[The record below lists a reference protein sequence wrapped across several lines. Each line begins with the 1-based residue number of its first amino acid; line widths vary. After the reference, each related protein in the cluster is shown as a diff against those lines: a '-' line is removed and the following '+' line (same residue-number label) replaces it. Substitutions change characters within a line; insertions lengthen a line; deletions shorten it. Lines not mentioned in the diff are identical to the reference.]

1 MNGPATRVVYQSTS
15 RKDCRERG
23 LVLQS
28 ADIEF
33 VIHAHDGAFAIFV
46 AARDEAQAVSQL
58 NAYDRESRDWADQP
72 ASTPIIGDGWFGVF
86 AYAVIVIVVDM
97 LCDRGAFGLDWFD
110 SGKTQAGLIRSG
122 QWWRTVTAL
131 TLHAD
136 TEHLIGNL
144 FFGALFGLFVGQM
157 LGSGV
162 AWSAILLTGAAGNAM
177 NAYVQPIQHSSIGA
191 STAIFG
197 ALGILSACTWW
208 QRRRI
213 EGGWLRRWT
222 PLVGGLV
229 MLAYTGFGGER
240 TDVVAH
246 LTGFLSGVLLGGA
259 YSRADHRL
267 ILSDRFQVVIG
278 AASIGLIAICW
289 YLALRTV

>member
-15 RKDCRERG
+15 RNACRERG

-33 VIHAHDGAFAIFV
+33 AVRAHDGAFAVFV
-46 AARDEAQAVSQL
+46 DAGDEVQALRQL
-58 NAYDRESRDWADQP
+58 DAYDRESRDWTDRP
-72 ASTPIIGDGWFGVF
+72 PSTPVIGDGWIGVF
-86 AYAVIVIVVDM
+86 AYAMIVITVDI
-97 LCDRGAFGLDWFD
+97 LCDRGAFELDWFE
-110 SGKTQAGLIRSG
+110 SGKTQAGLICG
-122 QWWRTVTAL
+122 GAWWRTVTAL

-177 NAYVQPIQHSSIGA
+177 NAWVQPAEHSSIGA
-191 STAIFG
+191 STAVFG

-213 EGGWLRRWT
+213 EGGWLRKWS
-222 PLVGGLV
+222 PLVGGMVL
-229 MLAYTGFGGER
+229 LAYTGFGGER

-246 LTGFLSGVLLGGA
+246 LTGFFCGVLLGGA
-259 YSRADHRL
+259 YSMTDHRV
-267 ILSDRFQVVIG
+267 ILNAKVQTVLG
-278 AASIGLIAICW
+278 AAAFGLIAASW
-289 YLALRTV
+289 FTALRAT